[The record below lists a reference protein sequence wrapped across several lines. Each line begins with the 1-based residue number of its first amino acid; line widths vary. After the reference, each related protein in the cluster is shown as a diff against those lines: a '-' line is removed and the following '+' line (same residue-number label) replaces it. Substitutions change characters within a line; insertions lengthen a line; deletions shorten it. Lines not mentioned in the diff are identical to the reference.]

1 MMIGIN
7 AIDVTEHLETK
18 ARLEH
23 LLASGPAAIYTCE
36 AEGNFAPTYISDN
49 VKGLVGW
56 EPRHFLENPRFWIK
70 HVHPE
75 DRRRVLKRLELPWP
89 EDHQTFEYRFL
100 AKDGAYRWM
109 HDEVKLVRDQDGKP
123 VEIAGRLDGHHG
135 APSRPKRRSKKVK
148 TNTGCWSIKSR
159 PWSLK
164 DMQDWSIDFFD
175 DKIEDVTGYRKE
187 EFDSRR
193 LKWCDLILPEDLDM
207 VQRDIY

>member
-1 MMIGIN
+1 MIGTN
-7 AIDVTEHLETK
+7 AMDVTEHLETK

-23 LLASGPAAIYTCE
+23 LLASGPAAIYTFE

-56 EPRHFLENPRFWIK
+56 EPGHFLENPRFWIK

-75 DRRRVLKRLELPWP
+75 DRRRVLKRLKLPWP

-109 HDEVKLVRDQDGKP
+109 HDEVRLVRDEDGKP
-123 VEIAGRLDGHHG
+123 VEMAGRLDGHHER
-135 APSRPKRRSKKVK
+135 ASRRKRRCAKVRE
-148 TNTGCWSIKSR
+148 NIDFWSINSR

-164 DMQDWSIDFFD
+164 AIGIGASISSMVKLKLSPDISQD
-175 DKIEDVTGYRKE
+175 

-193 LKWCDLILPEDLDM
+193 TQMARPDSAGRPGF
-207 VQRDIY
+207 RP

>member
-1 MMIGIN
+1 MIGLN
-7 AIDVTEHLETK
+7 AIDVTEPMATK

-23 LLASGPAAIYTCE
+23 LLGSGPAAIYTYE

-56 EPRHFLENPRFWIK
+56 EPRQFLDNPRFWIK

-109 HDEVKLVRDQDGKP
+109 HDEVKLVRDPNGTP
-123 VEIAGRLDGHHG
+123 VEIAGAWMDITARKQMEEALRVSLRFLEIVHNVSGYSISVNRLYVRDQELHRLLRRWRIRVLDDAGGIPYQVYDGFSQ
-135 APSRPKRRSKKVK
+135 AIR
-148 TNTGCWSIKSR
+148 
-159 PWSLK
+159 
-164 DMQDWSIDFFD
+164 
-175 DKIEDVTGYRKE
+175 
-187 EFDSRR
+187 
-193 LKWCDLILPEDLDM
+193 
-207 VQRDIY
+207 